1 MKRDQQWQVVGHVTV
16 QSRSRLMQQFMMR
29 LQKQDKVFLIMKM
42 EKPHYIVKN
51 VASPFLKP
59 AFFVGLS

>member
-1 MKRDQQWQVVGHVTV
+1 MAGGWARDGAEQE
-16 QSRSRLMQQFMMR
+16 RLMQQFMMR

-59 AFFVGLS
+59 AVKR